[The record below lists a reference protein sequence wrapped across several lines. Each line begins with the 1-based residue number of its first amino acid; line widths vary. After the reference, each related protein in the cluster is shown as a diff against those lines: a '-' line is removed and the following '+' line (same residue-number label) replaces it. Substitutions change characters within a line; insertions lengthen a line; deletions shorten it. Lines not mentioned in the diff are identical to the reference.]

1 MDKENLN
8 SINPFVRTVSLHPYY
23 WRNAQHTVTYD
34 ARLFYIHRGSGTL
47 SVNHSENYSLSES
60 NMFIIPPGNSY
71 NFDFIDDDPFQMFI
85 VSFDFNQ
92 DYKHLTETIP
102 NGFEGSFVPERIH
115 KAALPAV
122 FGKPIY
128 IESIKSILPQLF
140 DMLQEYRLKNAFY
153 RDKMSVLLKSIL
165 IDAARR
171 EDKTA
176 LPVTKP
182 VQQLLNYIHVHF
194 EQNITYDTISEAFS
208 YHPYY
213 LNRRFKQEVGM
224 TIGHYLQEYRLT
236 IASQLIITTNL
247 TFEEIAYQTGFKNP
261 SHFSAAFKRQFH
273 RSPGD
278 YRRYFS
284 KQ

>member
-1 MDKENLN
+1 MNKENLN
-8 SINPFVRTVSLHPYY
+8 DIIPFVRTVSLHRYY
-23 WRNAQHTVTYD
+23 WRNASHTITYD
-34 ARLFYIHRGSGTL
+34 ARLFYIHRGSG
-47 SVNHSENYSLSES
+47 SLSINHGKSVILSEA

-71 NFDFIDDDPFQMFI
+71 NFDFIEDDPFQMFT

-92 DYKHLTETIP
+92 DYCHLTETIP
-102 NGFEGSFVPERIH
+102 NSFENSFMPEKKH

-122 FGKPIY
+122 FQNPIY
-128 IESIKSILPQLF
+128 MENAKGILPQLF
-140 DMLQEYRLKNAFY
+140 NLLQEYRLKNVFY
-153 RDKMSVLLKSIL
+153 RDKMSVQLKSIL
-165 IDAARR
+165 IDTARR
-171 EDKTA
+171 ANKSV

-194 EQNITYDTISEAFS
+194 QENLTYDVIAEAFS

-213 LNRRFKQEVGM
+213 LNRRFKQEVGL
-224 TIGHYLQEYRLT
+224 TIGQYIQEYRLT
-236 IASQLIITTNL
+236 IASQLIITTDL

-261 SHFSAAFKRQFH
+261 SHFSAAFKKQFS

-278 YRRYFS
+278 YRRHFL